1 MMSKK
6 IQVKKYGDNY
16 FYKAFEAIPDELL
29 SELYSSAN
37 ELVDSLRKPFKE
49 EVYPPEATYS
59 IISSVEREDIW
70 NVFYAEIKKHIA
82 KYCQIALPDLKDT
95 ENISIHSSWITR
107 VADNEIP
114 GHTKEELHRRIKQN
128 NTFSNMH
135 SHKNNQIGMVYYLKN
150 PDPKYGTIVKLE
162 ENKLFQNDGEENS
175 LMIFNPQNYHT
186 AVYPTIEDLKIS
198 PRITIVLDCV
208 INKMII

>member
-1 MMSKK
+1 
-6 IQVKKYGDNY
+6 
-16 FYKAFEAIPDELL
+16 
-29 SELYSSAN
+29 
-37 ELVDSLRKPFKE
+37 
-49 EVYPPEATYS
+49 
-59 IISSVEREDIW
+59 
-70 NVFYAEIKKHIA
+70 
-82 KYCQIALPDLKDT
+82 
-95 ENISIHSSWITR
+95 
-107 VADNEIP
+107 
-114 GHTKEELHRRIKQN
+114 
-128 NTFSNMH
+128 MH